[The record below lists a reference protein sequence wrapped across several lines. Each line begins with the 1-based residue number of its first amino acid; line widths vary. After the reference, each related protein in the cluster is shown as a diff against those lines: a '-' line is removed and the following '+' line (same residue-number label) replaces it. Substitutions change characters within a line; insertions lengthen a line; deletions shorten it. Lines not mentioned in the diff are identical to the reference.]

1 MDVFWGIGVCLA
13 RWDSARLH
21 SSPIGE
27 GLRFAASNHIWIRD
41 ACCGRLDS
49 LADIIDLRGRRRC
62 EELSE
67 HFIPLWFGGL
77 RLRACHGWYL
87 KSWMDLQCSG
97 LSDPAC
103 SHQWVYL
110 QLFAS
115 KLIFVGKICS
125 IQYLIKQNFW
135 LGTFLDQMQII
146 CLLYFL
152 VHWLFQRE
160 TSKQSLGRVW
170 DCPRPALM
178 KRECNAYFARTLWKV
193 GGGNVNIA
201 DPFQFRNL
209 IAFLAVLFSFPCT
222 FSCSLLPLPGKIQY
236 VYLNIYIYIYYS
248 FPKHS
253 KTIQFF
259 LGHAWTVPTTD
270 FWSWVSGH
278 PEIPQPPVHQVR
290 KSFMAWL
297 YPPAKIQTEAG
308 WWPAQCP
315 PHGCLRHAHIEIGTM
330 FASLSTFRFCWNAD
344 ATSIK

>member
-13 RWDSARLH
+13 SWDSARLH

-178 KRECNAYFARTLWKV
+178 KRECQNPMK
-193 GGGNVNIA
+193 
-201 DPFQFRNL
+201 
-209 IAFLAVLFSFPCT
+209 
-222 FSCSLLPLPGKIQY
+222 
-236 VYLNIYIYIYYS
+236 
-248 FPKHS
+248 
-253 KTIQFF
+253 
-259 LGHAWTVPTTD
+259 
-270 FWSWVSGH
+270 SGW
-278 PEIPQPPVHQVR
+278 R
-290 KSFMAWL
+290 
-297 YPPAKIQTEAG
+297 
-308 WWPAQCP
+308 
-315 PHGCLRHAHIEIGTM
+315 
-330 FASLSTFRFCWNAD
+330 
-344 ATSIK
+344 

>member
-1 MDVFWGIGVCLA
+1 MVFWGIGVCLA
-13 RWDSARLH
+13 SWDSARLH

-67 HFIPLWFGGL
+67 HFIPLWFGGFETEGMPRVISEVL
-77 RLRACHGWYL
+77 NGSSVFRPFRPGMFTSVSLICSYLHLNWYL
-87 KSWMDLQCSG
+87 WEKYVAFSTWS
-97 LSDPAC
+97 
-103 SHQWVYL
+103 
-110 QLFAS
+110 S
-115 KLIFVGKICS
+115 KTFG
-125 IQYLIKQNFW
+125 W
-135 LGTFLDQMQII
+135 ATFLDQRQII

-201 DPFQFRNL
+201 DPFQFWNL

-222 FSCSLLPLPGKIQY
+222 FFMLIVTTTRQDPICIFKY
-236 VYLNIYIYIYYS
+236 IYIYIYYS

-270 FWSWVSGH
+270 FSQV
-278 PEIPQPPVHQVR
+278 ILKFPQPPVHQVR